1 MRPLLFTLMLFMICS
16 HSHGQAEW
24 DKTLHF
30 VGGSLFG
37 LAGAGI
43 AKQAS
48 KGNRFWTFA
57 GAVGGSTL
65 IGVAKEAV
73 DAGQRSNGWDNEDL
87 AATILGGITVGLA
100 VELFSKK
107 DAHGRLRG
115 KYSPVVFQWEPSG
128 TTLWGTDFDLDQEGL
143 PALVT
148 LGMSRGLSEIK

>member
-1 MRPLLFTLMLFMICS
+1 MRPLLATLLFFMICS
-16 HSHGQAEW
+16 NSHGQAEW

-48 KGNRFWTFA
+48 KGNRIWTFA
-57 GAVGGSTL
+57 GAVAGSTL

-107 DAHGRLRG
+107 DANGRLRG
-115 KYSPVVFQWEPSG
+115 KYSPPEFQWEPKG
-128 TTLWGTDFDLDQEGL
+128 TTLSGTDFELGRGEL

-148 LGMSRGLSEIK
+148 LGLSRDLWDIK